1 LSAQPQRLQ
10 STWIWSRRVFLVG
23 LGIVYAI
30 AFSSLWIQLT
40 GLIGSDGIAPVS
52 AFLSDTADRLGSDA
66 YWRVPTLFWIDASD
80 AALQS
85 ACGLGVAVSLLVV
98 FGIAPAFSLA
108 LAWVLYLSLVS
119 VGDPFLAFQWDT
131 LLLETGFLACLFA
144 PATRAGL
151 RRSPHPA
158 GLWALRWLLF
168 RLVFASGVAKLTS
181 GDPTWRDLSA
191 LEFHYWTQP
200 LPACTSYYAHQ
211 LPAAIQ
217 AASALATLVIECF
230 VPLLIFVPG
239 RPRLFAA
246 GAICALMLSIAAT
259 GNYGFFN
266 LLTLVLCVLLLD
278 DVCIRNTLR
287 IGRPGPVAS
296 PRPATAVRR
305 TGYALVCVLLA
316 AHAVLG
322 TVRMFDR
329 IGPRLDWP
337 APIRALASQTAALRS
352 ANSYGLFAV
361 MTTDRREI
369 ELEGSRDGK
378 HWIPYRFRWK
388 PGPLDRA
395 PGFAQPHMPRLDW
408 QMWFAALGRC
418 RSNPWL
424 LRFQSRLLSGAE
436 PVSALLDYDPFSD
449 QPPLY
454 IRTTLYRYRFAP
466 PADAGW
472 WEAEPIG
479 EYCPVL
485 ALDGERLRR
494 VPAGELIA
502 N

>member
-1 LSAQPQRLQ
+1 
-10 STWIWSRRVFLVG
+10 
-23 LGIVYAI
+23 
-30 AFSSLWIQLT
+30 
-40 GLIGSDGIAPVS
+40 
-52 AFLSDTADRLGSDA
+52 
-66 YWRVPTLFWIDASD
+66 
-80 AALQS
+80 
-85 ACGLGVAVSLLVV
+85 
-98 FGIAPAFSLA
+98 
-108 LAWVLYLSLVS
+108 
-119 VGDPFLAFQWDT
+119 
-131 LLLETGFLACLFA
+131 
-144 PATRAGL
+144 
-151 RRSPHPA
+151 
-158 GLWALRWLLF
+158 
-168 RLVFASGVAKLTS
+168 
-181 GDPTWRDLSA
+181 
-191 LEFHYWTQP
+191 
-200 LPACTSYYAHQ
+200 
-211 LPAAIQ
+211 
-217 AASALATLVIECF
+217 
-230 VPLLIFVPG
+230 
-239 RPRLFAA
+239 
-246 GAICALMLSIAAT
+246 
-259 GNYGFFN
+259 
-266 LLTLVLCVLLLD
+266 
-278 DVCIRNTLR
+278 
-287 IGRPGPVAS
+287 
-296 PRPATAVRR
+296 
-305 TGYALVCVLLA
+305 
-316 AHAVLG
+316 
-322 TVRMFDR
+322 
-329 IGPRLDWP
+329 
-337 APIRALASQTAALRS
+337 
-352 ANSYGLFAV
+352 